1 MFWYILALC
10 VYVCKDVH
18 LNSSLIC
25 FYISVS
31 LQVVKTWLWKCR
43 NSLAFW
49 FWQRW
54 AETWWSHWGSQTPE
68 SPASRCRSAEALK
81 AQENRLSSKAQ
92 ILRWQVHRLKQL
104 TLRLLVNP
112 PKPADVSVF
121 FIQTS
126 QIQFPA
132 VVIFFNTQ
140 QFKVGMSLFS

>member
-1 MFWYILALC
+1 MNILALC

-18 LNSSLIC
+18 LNSSVIC
-25 FYISVS
+25 FYISAS

-68 SPASRCRSAEALK
+68 SPASRCGSAEALK
-81 AQENRLSSKAQ
+81 AQEKRLSSKAR
-92 ILRWQVHRLKQL
+92 ILRWQNEWNSSLRAEAPLKPSETSWRFCFL
-104 TLRLLVNP
+104 
-112 PKPADVSVF
+112 
-121 FIQTS
+121 IQTS

-132 VVIFFNTQ
+132 VVIFLNTQ
-140 QFKVGMSLFS
+140 QFKVGMSLFR

>member
-10 VYVCKDVH
+10 VYVYKDVH

-25 FYISVS
+25 FYMSVS

-81 AQENRLSSKAQ
+81 AQEKRLSSKAQ
-92 ILRWQVHRLKQL
+92 ILRWQLHRLKQL
-104 TLRLLVNP
+104 TLRLLVKP

-121 FIQTS
+121 LYKRHRFNFLQWW
-126 QIQFPA
+126 F
-132 VVIFFNTQ
+132 FFNTQ
-140 QFKVGMSLFS
+140 QFNVGMSLFR